1 MPPKTLSAAAALAG
15 VRSGQRVFVGSGAAE
30 PQHLVTALCE
40 RSGSLS
46 DVEVVHLLTLGR
58 TPYAEKAGGLR
69 HNALFIG
76 ANVRGAV
83 GAGLA
88 DYTPCFLSEVPG
100 MFQSGRIPLDAA
112 LVMVS
117 PPRAGRVSLGV
128 AVDVVKAAVGAAS
141 YVVAQVNPRMPW
153 TRGESTLP
161 LSDFDALVERP
172 EELCELP
179 IGEPSAA
186 ALWIGRYVASL
197 VDDGATLQLGIGAIP
212 DAVLSRLGEK
222 KDLGLHTE
230 MFSDGVLELMESG
243 VINNRRKTVDAGVA
257 VTSFCLGSRRLY
269 DAVHDDTRFAFRP
282 TERVNDPF
290 LIAAQDRMVAVNSA
304 LAVDLTGQVAAD
316 SLGHSFYSGVGGQV
330 DFMRG
335 ASRSKGG
342 RAVIA
347 LPSTAKGGAV
357 SRIALALEPGTGV
370 VTTRADVD
378 FVVTEYG
385 IAALKGRTIRERA
398 LALIQVA
405 HPSFRDGLA
414 GEAAKAGLLDA
425 GRVMPHG
432 ERYEVQWEARRDFG
446 GETLFVR
453 PLKSTDERR
462 LKELFYSQSPETT
475 WLRFGVPLKAL
486 SERQFQELVAIDS
499 RQSFALGVFAGE
511 RPRQRL
517 IAVARYF
524 ILPGERLAEAAF
536 TVHDAYQ
543 RRGIGGFLIDYL
555 SWAAETKGLEG
566 FKAQMLSG
574 NSRMRAALVS
584 RFARVAATDR
594 AGQAVVQVLFKDR
607 RRTGDPRVQSG
618 GRHVAA

>member
-1 MPPKTLSAAAALAG
+1 MS
-15 VRSGQRVFVGSGAAE
+15 
-30 PQHLVTALCE
+30 ALCE
-40 RSGSLS
+40 RSGELS
-46 DVEVVHLLTLGR
+46 DVEAVHLLTLGR
-58 TPYAEKAGGLR
+58 TPYAEKAGGIR

-100 MFQSGRIPLDAA
+100 MFRSGRMPLDAA

-117 PPRAGRVSLGV
+117 SPRRGRVSLGV
-128 AVDVVKAAVGAAS
+128 AVDVVKAAVGAAA

-161 LSDFDALVERP
+161 LSDFDALVERS

-179 IGEPSAA
+179 AGEPSAA

-212 DAVLSRLGEK
+212 DAVLSRLGGK

-230 MFSDGVLELMESG
+230 MFSDGALALMDSG
-243 VINNRRKTVDAGVA
+243 VINNRRKTVDPGVA

-269 DAVHDDTRFAFRP
+269 DAVHDDPRFAFRP

-290 LIAAQDRMVAVNSA
+290 VIAAQDRMVAVNSA

-357 SRIALALEPGTGV
+357 SRISLALDPGTGV

-414 GEAAKAGLLDA
+414 A
-425 GRVMPHG
+425 
-432 ERYEVQWEARRDFG
+432 
-446 GETLFVR
+446 
-453 PLKSTDERR
+453 
-462 LKELFYSQSPETT
+462 
-475 WLRFGVPLKAL
+475 
-486 SERQFQELVAIDS
+486 
-499 RQSFALGVFAGE
+499 
-511 RPRQRL
+511 
-517 IAVARYF
+517 
-524 ILPGERLAEAAF
+524 
-536 TVHDAYQ
+536 
-543 RRGIGGFLIDYL
+543 
-555 SWAAETKGLEG
+555 
-566 FKAQMLSG
+566 
-574 NSRMRAALVS
+574 
-584 RFARVAATDR
+584 
-594 AGQAVVQVLFKDR
+594 
-607 RRTGDPRVQSG
+607 
-618 GRHVAA
+618 